1 MRIKEVDILKH
12 RPVIVFLGA
21 LAVGIHLTL
30 FALPENY
37 TYVLLYIR
45 CLCVYVTKISRSV
58 MFVFRNQM
66 IAWSLFLFL
75 NILLNRDQMFAC

>member
-1 MRIKEVDILKH
+1 MVLENNSKS

-45 CLCVYVTKISRSV
+45 CVLKKY
-58 MFVFRNQM
+58 
-66 IAWSLFLFL
+66 
-75 NILLNRDQMFAC
+75 

>member
-1 MRIKEVDILKH
+1 MCIKEVDILKN

-45 CLCVYVTKISRSV
+45 CLCVCVTKISRSV

-66 IAWSLFLFL
+66 FAW
-75 NILLNRDQMFAC
+75 